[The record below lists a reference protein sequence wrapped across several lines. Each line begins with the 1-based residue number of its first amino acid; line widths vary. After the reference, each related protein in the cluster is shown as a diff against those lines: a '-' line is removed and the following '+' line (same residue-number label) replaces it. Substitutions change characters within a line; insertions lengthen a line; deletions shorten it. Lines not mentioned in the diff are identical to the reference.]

1 MLNLPKLTL
10 LAALPLLF
18 TTQLASA
25 NEYDA
30 LIKARKFPE
39 AERAASAKLAKEAT
53 NPEAMIGRINA
64 ILGAGAESRIGEAVK
79 YSQQCISAN
88 PAVAGC
94 HLALGK
100 TLGWKAMTG
109 GVMSA
114 LGYAGDMRDAFKKAV
129 ELDPRNMDARFSL
142 LQFYMMAPGIMGG
155 GTGKAETLAAQTA
168 ALTPEAGRIM
178 TGMLDLAADRTAKAE
193 AGAMAMRPGTDE
205 ELNERQESLL
215 ASVGNSYLHDKKYAD
230 AERVLREGQK
240 RFPEGDDAPY
250 LLARVQQ
257 EQGKHREAVAVLEQ
271 QVAKQARARI
281 HYRMGQ
287 SLQALGEKAKAAS
300 AFEKA
305 VALKTGLSGKQLS
318 DAQAQISA
326 LKG

>member
-1 MLNLPKLTL
+1 M
-10 LAALPLLF
+10 
-18 TTQLASA
+18 QLASA

-30 LIKARKFPE
+30 LIKAKKFPE

-64 ILGAGAESRIGEAVK
+64 ILAAGTESRIGEAVK

-155 GTGKAETLAAQTA
+155 GTGKAETLAAQTSTLNA
-168 ALTPEAGRIM
+168 DAGRIM
-178 TGMLDLAADRTAKAE
+178 AAMLDLAADRASKAE
-193 AGAMAMRPGTDE
+193 AAAVALRPGTDE

-215 ASVGNSYLHDKKYAD
+215 ASIGNNYLHEKKYAD

-240 RFPEGDDAPY
+240 RFPEGDDATY

-257 EQGKHREAVAVLEQ
+257 EQGKHREAVATLEQ
-271 QVAKQARARI
+271 QVAKQARARV

-287 SLQALGEKAKAAS
+287 SLQALGEKARAAS

-305 VALKTGLSGKQLS
+305 IALRTGLSGKQLA
-318 DAQAQISA
+318 DAQAQMAA